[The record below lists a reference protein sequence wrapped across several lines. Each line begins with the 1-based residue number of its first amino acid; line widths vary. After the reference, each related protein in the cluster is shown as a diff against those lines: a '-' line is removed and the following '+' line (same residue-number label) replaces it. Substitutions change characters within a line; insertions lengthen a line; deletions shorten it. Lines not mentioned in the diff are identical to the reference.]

1 MDILDMLESWCVAQL
16 PNGRQNSLPR
26 IIQII
31 KEQEWSLEE
40 LLKLTPT
47 DSQLFKL
54 PWGPLQLVIGQ
65 IRPFKHVIKSQ
76 LAKDQGDKEEEDK
89 DEDSEDEDGNDNS
102 EDTIEV
108 EEMLE

>member
-1 MDILDMLESWCVAQL
+1 
-16 PNGRQNSLPR
+16 
-26 IIQII
+26 
-31 KEQEWSLEE
+31 
-40 LLKLTPT
+40 
-47 DSQLFKL
+47 
-54 PWGPLQLVIGQ
+54 LQLVIGQ
-65 IRPFKHVIKSQ
+65 IRPFKHAIKSQ